1 MKKEK
6 IVFSFVC
13 NGEELILEEP
23 EYGIVDYEGIES
35 TDYEMETA
43 VNVNAIGE
51 QLRRK
56 KILSRPVLFSISFRN
71 TESKLYGSGTYHKI

>member
-1 MKKEK
+1 M
-6 IVFSFVC
+6 C

-56 KILSRPVLFSISFRN
+56 KILSRPIVVEFDYLGNEEKNLTKGRS
-71 TESKLYGSGTYHKI
+71 